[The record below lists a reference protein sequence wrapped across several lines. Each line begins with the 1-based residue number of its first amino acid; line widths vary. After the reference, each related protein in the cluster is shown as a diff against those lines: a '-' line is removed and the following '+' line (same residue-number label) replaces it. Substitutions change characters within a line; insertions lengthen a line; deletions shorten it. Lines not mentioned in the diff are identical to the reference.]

1 MIYFVLSRAWESPW
15 GIEFQTS
22 GFRAET
28 QEACPIWTSLWM
40 SLTLESLLLNGR
52 ASERGIRRLL
62 RSIPYGDSKFF
73 LCFTL
78 VTVRQKH
85 VSLFLHRSQNLP
97 SLLFN
102 VNFIISTLRLFYLKA
117 GAKLRGGEKPCN
129 KVCCYIDGW
138 LQSSRKLWV
147 NAEASE

>member
-22 GFRAET
+22 RFRAET
-28 QEACPIWTSLWM
+28 QEACPIRTSLWI
-40 SLTLESLLLNGR
+40 SLTLESLWLNGR

-62 RSIPYGDSKFF
+62 RSIPYGDSECF

-117 GAKLRGGEKPCN
+117 GAKLRGVKKPCN
-129 KVCCYIDGW
+129 KVCCYID
-138 LQSSRKLWV
+138 
-147 NAEASE
+147 E

>member
-62 RSIPYGDSKFF
+62 RSIPYEDSKFF

>member
-62 RSIPYGDSKFF
+62 RSIPYEDSKFF

-147 NAEASE
+147 NAETSE

>member
-40 SLTLESLLLNGR
+40 SLTLESLWLNGR

-117 GAKLRGGEKPCN
+117 GAKLRGVKKPCN
-129 KVCCYIDGW
+129 KVCCYIDER
-138 LQSSRKLWV
+138 LESSRKLWV